1 MLGSIDV
8 PQWYGSASNKSSGG
22 HAMHTFVKDS
32 GLHNLKAS
40 VQYCGECCKPQVHY
54 TAGAGCAVCHTCGY
68 SPALELLDDENLP
81 ARRPQLR
88 VVYRAA

>member
-8 PQWYGSASNKSSGG
+8 PQWYGRASSKRSGR
-22 HAMHTFVKDS
+22 HAMHHFVKDS

-40 VQYCGECCKPQVHY
+40 VQYCGECRKPQVHY
-54 TAGAGCAVCHTCGY
+54 TASAGCPICHACGY
-68 SPALELLDDENLP
+68 SPALDALGDEDLP